1 MEAGSLCWQ
10 LHFKLIIRLG
20 EEAILPR
27 LEPWR
32 IFFLFL
38 IKGSDAQL
46 WGPVRSQLTG
56 HFLQAVGWSCQAP
69 WPRFV
74 PPWME
79 ANRGQVWVC
88 SLLPEIPPMSKPWW
102 LGLLVKAGLSSSASG
117 VRRPHKSRASIDLKH
132 TIPRKQVPISDYLR
146 VHEGQAHRLSSSP
159 NHRLSGQMTGEQ
171 PPRQNIK
178 ACSCAFLTEPIPRLA
193 LSSRNIRPK
202 YFFWSLL
209 LFFLPL

>member
-32 IFFLFL
+32 IFFFFL

-102 LGLLVKAGLSSSASG
+102 LGLLVKAGLSSLASG

-159 NHRLSGQMTGEQ
+159 NHRLSGQMTVR
-171 PPRQNIK
+171 PDD
-178 ACSCAFLTEPIPRLA
+178 CLA
-193 LSSRNIRPK
+193 SSHPGRISRPVPMHS
-202 YFFWSLL
+202 SLNP
-209 LFFLPL
+209 FPDWHFPAEI